1 MDRQPARAG
10 PPSPCE
16 AALTPRVLPSH
27 IVKVRKNLTREV
39 LRAIERAPATARA
52 LARAAG
58 ISNVLLSQLKR
69 GDFYATTAVA
79 AKLARVLER
88 WGGECLQLA
97 PKVLAAARRVPN
109 LRTRGK
115 S

>member
-1 MDRQPARAG
+1 MDRQSARAG

-27 IVKVRKNLTREV
+27 IVKVRKNLTRAV

-69 GDFYATTAVA
+69 GDFHATTAVA
-79 AKLARVLER
+79 EKLVRVLER

-97 PKVLAAARRVPN
+97 RKVRAAARQVPN
-109 LRTRGK
+109 PRTKGK
-115 S
+115 P

>member
-1 MDRQPARAG
+1 M
-10 PPSPCE
+10 
-16 AALTPRVLPSH
+16 TPRRVSSH

-69 GDFYATTAVA
+69 GDFQATTAVA
-79 AKLARVLER
+79 EKVARVLER

-97 PKVLAAARRVPN
+97 RNVRAAARRVPT

-115 S
+115 R